1 MLSYP
6 GRGVQVPLQGI
17 ATMDEPAARLGRVIE
32 GAAQLGAQLAEQQET
47 VTAAGSLAD
56 FAGRLRQIEQ
66 EAREEIDMQNVRDWQ
81 YAWKQASEPRLAEA
95 VGELP
100 PESREAGRHLAAVYN
115 AQASATAK
123 RDYEL
128 GRIGLARHRWQ
139 ARVDDAVER
148 GDAEEA
154 ERWIK
159 AGKSLFVPDGA
170 VEEQQRKVRSQSV
183 LNCWKKAFRTNA
195 AEALAALRR
204 EDARLP
210 QEEADAECLQQLR
223 DAQFRAVCRTMA
235 EEMGQSVNAGQL
247 PSRELYEKAAA
258 AGVLSPQQAESAR
271 KTPEYGWGVSVG
283 NWNRRVDEC
292 PEEEGAITRLQLDI
306 LAAPLPVA
314 ERSGLLRR
322 LQRVREIPAPIRS
335 QLSRGLWNMYLSG
348 SFGCPGDGEAL
359 QVLTRLQGMGLEEMT
374 RNRHG
379 AEPERWLAAVR
390 PVDDTWICFNN

>member
-32 GAAQLGAQLAEQQET
+32 GAAQLGAQLAEQQQT
-47 VTAAGSLAD
+47 VTTAGSLAE
-56 FAGRLRQIEQ
+56 FAGRLRQIEE

-95 VGELP
+95 VAELP
-100 PESREAGRHLAAVYN
+100 PESRDAGRQLAAVYN

-159 AGKSLFVPDGA
+159 AGKSLFVPEDA
-170 VEEQQRKVRSQSV
+170 VEEQALKARSQSV
-183 LNCWKKAFRTNA
+183 LNHWKEAFRCNA
-195 AEALAALRR
+195 SEALSALRR

-210 QEEADAECLQQLR
+210 QEAADAESLQRLR
-223 DAQFRAVCRTMA
+223 DEQYRRVSRDLAA
-235 EEMGQSVNAGQL
+235 EMSRDVERGQL

-258 AGVLSPQQAESAR
+258 AGVLSPQQVDAALQPSAFDWMR
-271 KTPEYGWGVSVG
+271 SAGY
-283 NWNRRVDEC
+283 WNRRVDEC
-292 PEEEGAITRLQLDI
+292 PEAEEAVTRLRLDI
-306 LAAPLPVA
+306 LAASLPVA
-314 ERSGLLRR
+314 ERHRL
-322 LQRVREIPAPIRS
+322 LQRVQLQQQEPWQPELLRLIRKR
-335 QLSRGLWNMYLSG
+335 QYRQKNYL
-348 SFGCPGDGEAL
+348 CKTHL
-359 QVLTRLQGMGLEEMT
+359 LRIRLRKKPKQ
-374 RNRHG
+374 RNR
-379 AEPERWLAAVR
+379 RRKLKKTSLR
-390 PVDDTWICFNN
+390 MRLS